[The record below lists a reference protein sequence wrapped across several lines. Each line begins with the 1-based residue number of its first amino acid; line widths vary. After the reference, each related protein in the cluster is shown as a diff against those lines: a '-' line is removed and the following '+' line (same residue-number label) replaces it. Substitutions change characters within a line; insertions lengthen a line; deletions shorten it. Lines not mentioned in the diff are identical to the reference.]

1 MYDTYSDSYTIQDHA
16 TLQVFSYSYL
26 QYSVSVKRNRST
38 HAVKHF
44 KVGVEGDSL
53 LLGQERFDGL
63 DSFLEHFDKHP
74 MIGDE
79 TGIAKLYYSCI
90 YLVLSQHIKN

>member
-1 MYDTYSDSYTIQDHA
+1 MQLSPSYNYTSNILYQ
-16 TLQVFSYSYL
+16 TKLPG
-26 QYSVSVKRNRST
+26 RST

-44 KVGVEGDSL
+44 KVGVEGGSL

-79 TGIAKLYYSCI
+79 TGIATLYSCI
-90 YLVLSQHIKN
+90 YLLLSQQTKN